1 MGPEAQIQS
10 AFPCYRLSWKT
21 QDRVWRQKIPKREE
35 ELAEM
40 ERGEEESQV
49 RQQLQ
54 EKERVH
60 SGECTEGLGKRR
72 EILITVFD
80 TMQFMGD
87 LDNSNFNSIM
97 GTRLIGVDGN
107 QGKGKSAKQ
116 STWDFLKRLL
126 L

>member
-1 MGPEAQIQS
+1 M
-10 AFPCYRLSWKT
+10 
-21 QDRVWRQKIPKREE
+21 IPKREE

-49 RQQLQ
+49 RKRLQ

-60 SGECTEGLGKRR
+60 RDECTGGLGKRR
-72 EILITVFD
+72 EIVIIVFG

-107 QGKGKSAKQ
+107 
-116 STWDFLKRLL
+116 
-126 L
+126 

>member
-1 MGPEAQIQS
+1 M
-10 AFPCYRLSWKT
+10 
-21 QDRVWRQKIPKREE
+21 IPKREE

-40 ERGEEESQV
+40 ERGEAESQV
-49 RQQLQ
+49 RKQLQ

-60 SGECTEGLGKRR
+60 RDECAEGLGKRR
-72 EILITVFD
+72 EIVIIVFG

-107 QGKGKSAKQ
+107 
-116 STWDFLKRLL
+116 
-126 L
+126 